1 MDVIEAMETCSA
13 ARYLK
18 PDPVPQDLIE
28 RVIYAATRASSPA
41 NSQEWDFIVVRDPET
56 KQKIRDLLVTRFEAM
71 RVGTPTTGRVTSK
84 MLAGAI
90 HLAETLNEVPAII
103 FVCSPVAGAWL
114 IQSRASYPPDAPIEQ
129 SVWSA
134 PYAAA
139 QNLIVAARSLG
150 LGTTF
155 TTFHMFMESELRELL
170 GIPKEIKF
178 GVMIPLGWPQND
190 FVKVKRKPIAKVIHW
205 DKWSD

>member
-18 PDPVPQDLIE
+18 PDPVPQDLLE

-41 NSQEWDFIVVRDPET
+41 NSQEWDFIVVRNPEI
-56 KQKIRDLLVTRFEAM
+56 KQKIRDLLVLRFEAM
-71 RVGTPTTGRVTSK
+71 RAGTPISGQATSK
-84 MLAGAI
+84 MHAGAA
-90 HLAETLNEVPAII
+90 HLAETLNQVPAII

-114 IQSRASYPPDAPIEQ
+114 IQSRASYPPNAPIEQ

-155 TTFHMFMESELRELL
+155 TTFHMFMESELRDLL
-170 GIPKEIKF
+170 GIPKETKL
-178 GVMIPLGWPQND
+178 GVMIPIGWPQND
-190 FVKVKRKPIAKVIHW
+190 FVKVKRKPIFEVIHW
-205 DKWSD
+205 DKWSN